1 MKIAQYPANYSLVD
15 SGNRMGRRAAD
26 ISAGRSVLQ
35 KEDNGKGR
43 QTPEAKF
50 VDPSPQIEAKLNSRN
65 IIPVQLLN
73 QRAID
78 TYNINSTYTLFGGEG
93 ELIGLDLHA

>member
-1 MKIAQYPANYSLVD
+1 MKIAQYPANYPLVD
-15 SGNRMGRRAAD
+15 SGNRTGRRAAEM
-26 ISAGRSVLQ
+26 SAGKSVLQ
-35 KEDNGKGR
+35 KEDNAKGK

-50 VDPSPQIEAKLNSRN
+50 VDRSRQIEARLNRGN